1 MVIYYIARFYSSF
14 ILSVACGK
22 MRKNS
27 CPNCPNCHRLNNHT
41 DCPGVPLCCSVLTP
55 KSMSVALQCCVAMLQ

>member
-27 CPNCPNCHRLNNHT
+27 CPNCPNCHIYSFLFYSNKTHRRIHKINVSFVRN
-41 DCPGVPLCCSVLTP
+41 
-55 KSMSVALQCCVAMLQ
+55 

>member
-27 CPNCPNCHRLNNHT
+27 CPNCPNCHRFNNHT
-41 DCPGVPLCCSVLTP
+41 DYPGVPLCCN
-55 KSMSVALQCCVAMLQ
+55 VALQRCNKEYHTQGKEE